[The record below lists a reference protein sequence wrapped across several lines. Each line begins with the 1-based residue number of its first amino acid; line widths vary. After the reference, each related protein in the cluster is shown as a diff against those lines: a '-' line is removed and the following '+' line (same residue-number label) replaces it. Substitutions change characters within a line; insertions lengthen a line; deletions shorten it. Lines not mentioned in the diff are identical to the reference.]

1 MDEPVRILV
10 VDDSATIRTAL
21 QLILAPT
28 GHAIEFAATGA
39 EAIERATQLQPSMVM
54 LDFILPDMRGTE
66 VCRTLLAD
74 ERTRRIP
81 VVLVSARGAEIRQAY
96 QDVDNVVA
104 YLTKP
109 FTPDQVHDVVQD
121 VLALIE
127 GGLEFSPAAK
137 AAAAETP
144 AAPAEAP
151 AEAAP
156 PAVVAAASAPIAPEA
171 DEELDDDLDAEP
183 LPAPA
188 PIAAP
193 REALDAIFETLRA
206 GLEGVHVEEADT
218 PAGAAADQ
226 SRSYAELA
234 AHLSRQLGETLA
246 HATSGARYSLCSD
259 GSIRSL
265 EDSLLDAYRRV
276 CRLVFRSVTTGV
288 ASTHAADRAARV
300 LVVGRADGEAAE
312 AVDAAARGADWHLFR
327 IASGFCQLPLMT
339 RLYGPSHLIVDLS
352 GPTLWSELSALRQM
366 SESRRLRVIG
376 VVAADA
382 AVPDDTQLARHGI
395 GTLLVAGPRLA
406 EELRRCVMGD
416 AAGEAPPAASADS
429 PELQASAA

>member
-28 GHAIEFAATGA
+28 GHTVEFAATGA
-39 EAIERATQLQPSMVM
+39 DAIERALQGQPTMVL

-66 VCRTLLAD
+66 VCRALRAD
-74 ERTRRIP
+74 QRTSRIP

-121 VLALIE
+121 VLAL
-127 GGLEFSPAAK
+127 LEAGVDF
-137 AAAAETP
+137 

-151 AEAAP
+151 APVPAPAAAAPSDAPPLPAVISAP
-156 PAVVAAASAPIAPEA
+156 PALPAATAV
-171 DEELDDDLDAEP
+171 DDELDEDGDAEP
-183 LPAPA
+183 LPVAAPV
-188 PIAAP
+188 AAP

-218 PAGAAADQ
+218 PAGPAADQ
-226 SRSYAELA
+226 SRSYTELA

-265 EDSLLDAYRRV
+265 EDALLDAYRRV
-276 CRLVFRSVTTGV
+276 CRLVFRTAGAGL
-288 ASTHAADRAARV
+288 ASADAGERAARV
-300 LVVGRADGEAAE
+300 LIVGRSDGEAAE
-312 AVDAAARGADWHLFR
+312 AVDAAARGTDWHLFR
-327 IASGFCQLPLMT
+327 IASGFCQLPLMA
-339 RLYGPSHLIVDLS
+339 RCYGPTHLVVDLS
-352 GPTLWSELSALRQM
+352 GPTLWSELAILRQM
-366 SESRRLRVIG
+366 SESRRLRIIG
-376 VVAADA
+376 VVAAGGTAPDA
-382 AVPDDTQLARHGI
+382 AQLAAHGI
-395 GTLLVAGPRLA
+395 ATVLVAGPRLA
-406 EELRRCVMGD
+406 DELRRRVAGD
-416 AAGEAPPAASADS
+416 TPAEPPATDAI
-429 PELQASAA
+429 ELQASAA